1 MRILISL
8 LVAVLLTAAVAAVA
22 GDGGKSYGKGVA
34 AADTVRVSDLLAHP
48 EAWVGK
54 TIRVQGKAVGVCE
67 HRGCWINL
75 ASDVEGQT
83 VRVKVNDGEI
93 VFPPEILG
101 DMVIAEGVWTA
112 NQLDMETTKKVCEA
126 NAKKEGRAFDAA
138 EVTSCMTL
146 YQISGTGAVAIL
158 VHPISKKQHP
168 LAD

>member
-1 MRILISL
+1 MRNLAS
-8 LVAVLLTAAVAAVA
+8 LVAALMIVAAGAALA
-22 GDGGKSYGKGVA
+22 GEGGKIYGKGVA

-48 EAWVGK
+48 DAWVGK

-101 DMVIAEGVWTA
+101 DTVMAEGVWTA

-126 NAKKEGRAFDAA
+126 NAKKEGREFKAD

-146 YQISGTGAVAIL
+146 YQLSGTGAVAA
-158 VHPISKKQHP
+158 KN
-168 LAD
+168 

>member
-8 LVAVLLTAAVAAVA
+8 VTALTILAAGAALA
-22 GDGGKSYGKGVA
+22 GDGKTYGKGVA

-48 EAWVGK
+48 DNWVGK

-75 ASDVEGQT
+75 ASDTEGQT
-83 VRVKVNDGEI
+83 VRVKVKDGEI

-112 NQLDMETTKKVCEA
+112 NKLDMETTKKVCEA
-126 NAKKEGRAFDAA
+126 EAKKDGKKFNPD

-146 YQISGTGAVAIL
+146 YQLSGAGAVAT
-158 VHPISKKQHP
+158 KN
-168 LAD
+168 